1 MAFNLKLVLK
11 ALLFSSNQ
19 PLTIKDIQAVFTRFH
34 EKAQVPASLAEGSDA
49 AEVPADDAEVAAAA
63 LNPVEGSAEAGIVEG
78 GALSLTP
85 EDPELY
91 SEVPALITSTQIR
104 EAMDALAAEL
114 RAAND
119 IYLLIDGASG
129 YRLVTH
135 PRFARWIRIL
145 RDEPPPVKL
154 SQSALETLA
163 VVAYR
168 QPVTRSELESIRGV
182 SAEAGVNRLLEREM
196 IYVVGRADLP
206 GRPLQYGTTDKF
218 LEFVGVK
225 SLVELPASDVLS
237 PRQIDEWLNHT
248 ANVPAP
254 SDAEMGLPLEEG
266 EAPSPLSE
274 PVTLEPAGLA
284 TEPAAPD
291 ASFSDTA
298 TPDAPPEGSEPTP
311 KPQPSA
317 DNA

>member
-34 EKAQVPASLAEGSDA
+34 EKAQVPASLAEGGDA